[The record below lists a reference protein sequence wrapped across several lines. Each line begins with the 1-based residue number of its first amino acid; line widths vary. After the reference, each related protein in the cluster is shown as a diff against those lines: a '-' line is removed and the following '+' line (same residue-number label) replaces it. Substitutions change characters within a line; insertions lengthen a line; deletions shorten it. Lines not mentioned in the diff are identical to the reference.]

1 MKGNGEG
8 APRTQRSTPQASVAQ
23 SDAPGAF
30 APAQR
35 RRVIIENVSPCVD
48 GGRFPAKRCA
58 GDRVVVEADIFA
70 DGHDV
75 LRCVLQHRRGGVAAW
90 TEVEMKP
97 LGNDRWRAQFEV
109 PDVGTYEYAVVAW
122 TDKFATWRHELPR
135 WTDAADIESAL
146 EVGAAIMAD
155 LARRARGPD
164 ARSLQ
169 DWGTRL
175 AAAGDPIARR
185 IAALDEELAALA
197 MRYADRRLATTT
209 KPLLSIAVEPR
220 LAGFSS
226 WYEMF
231 PRSAADGRRHGT
243 FADVEAL
250 LPYVADMG
258 FDVLYLPP
266 IHPIGTI
273 KRKGRNNALVASP
286 GEPGSPWAI
295 GAAAGGHKSIHPE
308 LGSEADFRHLVEA
321 ARAQRIEIALDI
333 AFQTSPDHPYVD
345 AHPQWFGHRPDGT
358 IRFAE
363 NPPKKYED
371 IYPFDF
377 ESADWK
383 ALWQELLGVFT
394 HWIDAGVRV
403 FRVDNPHTK
412 PFAMWEWL
420 IGEIKAQ
427 HPEVLFLAEAFTRP
441 HPMHWLAK
449 VGFSQSYTYFAWR
462 NTKEELT
469 EYFTELSKDPSRDYF
484 RPNVWPNTPDILTE
498 YLQTGLRAAF
508 IVRLVLAG
516 TLAANYGIYGPA
528 FELMEHLPRSKGS
541 EEYLNSEKYEIRAWD
556 REREDS
562 LRTIIARLNAI
573 RRANAAL
580 HCNERLEFHDV
591 DNEQLICYSKTTEDF
606 DNVVLAVVNLDP
618 RNAQSGWTSLALD
631 ELGLEDD
638 ETFEVHDLL
647 TDARYRWTGARNYVE
662 LRPHE
667 MPAHVF
673 LVTRTTPQ

>member
-97 LGNDRWRAQFEV
+97 LGNDRWRAQFNV

-266 IHPIGTI
+266 IHPIGTT

-449 VGFSQSYTYFAWR
+449 IGFSQSYTYFAWR

-541 EEYLNSEKYEIRAWD
+541 EEYLDSEKYEIRAWD

-562 LRTIIARLNAI
+562 LRGIIARLNAI
-573 RRANAAL
+573 RRANASL
-580 HCNERLEFHDV
+580 HCNGRLEFHDV
-591 DNEQLICYSKTTEDF
+591 DNEQLICYSKTTEGF